1 MSESIERIALA
12 LVEAL
17 AGIAR
22 LTDEVAKLRKE
33 VLSVKDMARSCACFQ
48 QDDFK

>member
-17 AGIAR
+17 AGITR
-22 LTDEVAKLRKE
+22 LTDEVKMLRKE
-33 VLSVKDMARSCACFQ
+33 VLTLRDTCRGCAGFQ
-48 QDDFK
+48 DSGQ